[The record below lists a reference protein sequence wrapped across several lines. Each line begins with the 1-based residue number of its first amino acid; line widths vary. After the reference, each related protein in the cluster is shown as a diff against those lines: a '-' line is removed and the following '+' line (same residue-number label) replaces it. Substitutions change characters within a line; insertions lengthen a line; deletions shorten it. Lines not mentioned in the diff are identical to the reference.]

1 MNARRSAS
9 GAALGLVQP
18 RVATSTD
25 REVLDQTS
33 FQRMISL
40 ERKRSERSRKP
51 FLLML
56 LDVGRYLPSEK
67 NGKVLQ
73 KILSALSLSTRETDM
88 TGWYQN
94 QSIVG
99 VMFTEISIDDRG
111 TILSTMMARVGETL
125 RSNLSLE
132 QFNQISMSFHLFPE
146 DWDHDLPERP
156 SNPLLYPDLN
166 ERENSRRFP
175 VAMKRLMDV
184 VGSILAIIAFSPAL
198 AAIAL
203 AIKLTSKG
211 PVLFKQ
217 RRVGQHG
224 KSFVFLK
231 FRSMVVNNDASA
243 HKEYV
248 TKLIGG
254 RAERKPAEGTQGL
267 YKMTNDP
274 RVTKIGAFL
283 RRTSLDELPQFFNVL
298 TGEMSLVGP
307 RPAIAYE
314 VEAYETWHRNRVL
327 EAKPGITGLWQ
338 VHGRSRVQ
346 FDDMVRLDLRYAKSW
361 SPWMDVKILLRTPG
375 AMFGEG
381 AC

>member
-1 MNARRSAS
+1 MNARRSSS
-9 GAALGLVQP
+9 GAALGLVEA
-18 RVATSTD
+18 RVSPVTD
-25 REVLDQTS
+25 REVLDQAS

-67 NGKVLQ
+67 NGKVLH
-73 KILSALSLSTRETDM
+73 KILSALSLSTRETDV

-94 QSIVG
+94 QSVVG

-111 TILSTMMARVGETL
+111 SILSTMMARVGETL
-125 RSNLSLE
+125 RSNLTLE

-156 SNPLLYPDLN
+156 SNPLLYPDLS
-166 ERENSRRFP
+166 ERENSKRVP
-175 VAMKRLMDV
+175 VALKRLMDI

-203 AIKLTSKG
+203 AVKLTSRG

-217 RRVGQHG
+217 RRVGQYG

-231 FRSMVVNNDASA
+231 FRSMYVNNDASA
-243 HKEYV
+243 HREYV
-248 TKLIGG
+248 KKLIGG
-254 RAERKPAEGTQGL
+254 QADRKPAEGTQGL
-267 YKMTNDP
+267 YKLTNDP
-274 RVTKIGAFL
+274 RITKVGAFL

-298 TGEMSLVGP
+298 CGEMSLVGP

-327 EAKPGITGLWQ
+327 VAKPGITGLWQ
-338 VHGRSRVQ
+338 VDGRSRVQ
-346 FDDMVRLDLRYAKSW
+346 FDDMVRLDLRYARSW
-361 SPWMDVKILLRTPG
+361 SPWMDVKILLRTPA

>member
-9 GAALGLVQP
+9 GAALGLVQT
-18 RVATSTD
+18 RVAVSTD

-198 AAIAL
+198 ATIAL

>member
-1 MNARRSAS
+1 
-9 GAALGLVQP
+9 
-18 RVATSTD
+18 
-25 REVLDQTS
+25 
-33 FQRMISL
+33 
-40 ERKRSERSRKP
+40 
-51 FLLML
+51 
-56 LDVGRYLPSEK
+56 
-67 NGKVLQ
+67 
-73 KILSALSLSTRETDM
+73 
-88 TGWYQN
+88 
-94 QSIVG
+94 
-99 VMFTEISIDDRG
+99 
-111 TILSTMMARVGETL
+111 
-125 RSNLSLE
+125 
-132 QFNQISMSFHLFPE
+132 
-146 DWDHDLPERP
+146 
-156 SNPLLYPDLN
+156 
-166 ERENSRRFP
+166 
-175 VAMKRLMDV
+175 MKRLMDV

>member
-9 GAALGLVQP
+9 GAALGLVQT
-18 RVATSTD
+18 RVAVSTD

-198 AAIAL
+198 ATIAL

-361 SPWMDVKILLRTPG
+361 SPWMDLKILLRTPG